1 MNIDAI
7 PSESFA
13 VRSSLRRCRL
23 LPSPWWG
30 GAERSD
36 GEGCS
41 SRHRNNNLVGRLST
55 AKDPS
60 LLLRSLPPH
69 KGEGKAASERFHE
82 QWSSL

>member
-13 VRSSLRRCRL
+13 VQRSLRRCRL
-23 LPSPWWG
+23 LPSPLWG

-41 SRHRNNNLVGRLST
+41 SRHSNDNVVGRLST